1 MRMVYV
7 QILCTAFYVR
17 GQSIC
22 ELQYPLSVLKAV
34 PVDTTWNVL
43 LLEGQFTP
51 AHIKKKSSEL
61 CIPFPYMLCC
71 IYYIS
76 ITYFALK

>member
-51 AHIKKKSSEL
+51 AHIKKALSCVYL
-61 CIPFPYMLCC
+61 FLTCYAV
-71 IYYIS
+71 YITS
-76 ITYFALK
+76 L